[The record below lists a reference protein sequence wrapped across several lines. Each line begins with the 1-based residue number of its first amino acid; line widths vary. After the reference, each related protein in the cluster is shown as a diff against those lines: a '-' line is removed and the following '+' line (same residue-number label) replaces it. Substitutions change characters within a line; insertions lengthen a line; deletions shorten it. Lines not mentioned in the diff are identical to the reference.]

1 MDKERIQEWL
11 YEIRYLCE
19 KISEEEIVATKRE
32 GLNKIIIIID
42 FVSKDIQKKDSFG
55 NDILLK
61 FEEITVIN
69 KIIEELI

>member
-19 KISEEEIVATKRE
+19 KVSEEEIVATKRE
-32 GLNKIIIIID
+32 GLNKITIIID